1 MAVEVYTT
9 FTEIPFTEGVSNG
22 QKDVLI
28 NGDKTSEAWC
38 QSGQVLKFKENNLY
52 ESKTIDTVSFDDISG
67 KTTITFTVN
76 LTNSYTTEGKMW
88 YLNNRIK
95 PVVGTL
101 VGDDNTTS
109 FTVGATQPT
118 EVRSY
123 KAGTPYGA
131 LLELGTDWSYNSGLE
146 AVELSYT
153 PTVGETV
160 IAFGTGTWLFSDAFL
175 AVDFIEENIKDVYLY
190 SDYDYDTLYIST
202 SEKITADL
210 GASGFTI
217 GKEVTVGVWD
227 YYNNQTISDIEQYDV
242 KHIKVKKI
250 LDNES
255 AEIKNYY
262 NVTLYISHIQMP
274 TN

>member
-1 MAVEVYTT
+1 MAVEVYTS
-9 FTEIPFTEGVSNG
+9 FVEIPFTESVSSG
-22 QKDVLI
+22 QKDVLLS
-28 NGDKTSEAWC
+28 GDKTSETWC
-38 QSGQVLKFKENNLY
+38 QSGQVLKFKEGALY
-52 ESKTIDTVSFDDISG
+52 ESKIIDVASFDEGSG

-76 LTNSYTTEGKMW
+76 LTNSYTTDGKMW
-88 YLNNRIK
+88 YLNNIIK
-95 PVVGTL
+95 PVVGSL
-101 VGDDNTTS
+101 EGDDNITS
-109 FTVGATQPT
+109 FSVGATQPT

-123 KAGTPYGA
+123 KASTPYGA
-131 LLELGTDWSYNSGLE
+131 LLELGTDWTYNSGLE
-146 AVELSYT
+146 AVELGYT
-153 PTVGETV
+153 PGVGETV
-160 IAFGTGTWLFSDAFL
+160 IAFGTGTWLFSDVFL
-175 AVDFIEENIKDVYLY
+175 AVDFVEENIKDVYLY
-190 SDYDYDTLYIST
+190 CDYDYDTLYIST
-202 SEKITADL
+202 NEKIAADL

-217 GKEVTVGVWD
+217 GKEVTEGVWD